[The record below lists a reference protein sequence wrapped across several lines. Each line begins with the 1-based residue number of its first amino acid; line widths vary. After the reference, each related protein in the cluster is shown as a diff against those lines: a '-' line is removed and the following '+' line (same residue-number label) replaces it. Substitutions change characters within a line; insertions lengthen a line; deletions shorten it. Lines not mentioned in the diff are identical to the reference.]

1 MNSYK
6 QKILVIDDL
15 PDNVYTLKEILTT
28 ENFDVVSATDG
39 ESGIKTAI
47 NEQPD
52 MIICD
57 IMMPNMNGFEVMNFL
72 KNNPK
77 TATIPFIFLSAKSE
91 IKDIREGM
99 KIGADDY
106 ITKPFDHKE
115 LLNVIKVRLQKKELF
130 EKKIEDLRQSISFAI
145 PHELKTPLMSILG
158 FSQILME
165 DFKSLKKI
173 EVYDIAEKIHSAGE
187 RLNSL
192 IQKVLLTINLEFISK
207 DPQQQQS
214 FANGFTDNITEL
226 ISNIAFE
233 MADEIDRTKDLIVEA
248 GTARLKIASQ
258 NFKHVLAELLD
269 NAFKFS
275 NKGDTVRIV
284 GLVNQDN
291 YNLFV
296 IDHGLGMTEEQIAN
310 IGGYFQFNRFV
321 YEQPGIGLG
330 LTIVKRI
337 VDLHKG
343 DFSIESIPGKKTLV
357 KVSLPLVSE

>member
-1 MNSYK
+1 MNSHK

-28 ENFDVVSATDG
+28 ENFDVVSAMDG
-39 ESGIKTAI
+39 ESGIKAAV
-47 NEQPD
+47 NEMPD

-57 IMMPNMNGFEVMNFL
+57 IMMPKMNGFEVMNSL

-106 ITKPFDHKE
+106 ITKPFDHRE
-115 LLNVIKVRLQKKELF
+115 LLNVIKVRLKKKELF

-173 EVYDIAEKIHSAGE
+173 EVYDFAEKIHSAGE

-214 FANGFTDNITEL
+214 FVNGFTDH
-226 ISNIAFE
+226 ISEFISTTAFE
-233 MADEIDRTKDLIVEA
+233 MADEIDRTKDLIIEI
-248 GTARLKIASQ
+248 GTAQLKISSQ
-258 NFKHVLAELLD
+258 NFKHVLIELLD

-284 GLVNQDN
+284 GLINQDK
-291 YNLFV
+291 YNLYI
-296 IDHGLGMTEEQIAN
+296 IDHGLGMSEEQIAN

-321 YEQPGIGLG
+321 HEQPGIGLG

-337 VDLHKG
+337 VELHKG
-343 DFSIESIPGKKTLV
+343 DFSIESIPGKKTLA
-357 KVSLPLVSE
+357 KVSLPLV